1 MSEMKI
7 TILCC
12 HYTNQ
17 ATAEDFAGIPARI
30 EIRRYPCSGKIEVAD
45 ILRALEEDAEGVL
58 VAGCEKSSCHNRSG
72 SLRAEKRA
80 EAARKILTEIGMEPE
95 RVQMA
100 FVPRLETGVL
110 VEATKGLF
118 ETLLDLKHRKEETSS

>member
-17 ATAEDFAGIPARI
+17 ATAEDFAGIPAKI
-30 EIRRYPCSGKIEVAD
+30 EVKRYPCSGKIEVAD
-45 ILRALEEDAEGVL
+45 ILRALEDDAEGVL

-72 SLRAEKRA
+72 SQRAEKRT
-80 EAARKILTEIGMEPE
+80 AAAQKILEEIGMEPV

-110 VEATKGLF
+110 VEATKRLF
-118 ETLLDLKHRKEETSS
+118 ETLLDLKSKEGTSS

>member
-17 ATAEDFAGIPARI
+17 ATAEDFAGIPAKI
-30 EIRRYPCSGKIEVAD
+30 EVKRYPCSGKIEVAD
-45 ILRALEEDAEGVL
+45 ILRALEDDAEGVL

-72 SLRAEKRA
+72 SQRAEKRT
-80 EAARKILTEIGMEPE
+80 AAAQKILEEIGMEPE

-110 VEATKGLF
+110 VEATKRLF
-118 ETLLDLKHRKEETSS
+118 ETLLDLKSKEGTSS